1 MQELRPSTCKRG
13 EQEPPAL
20 GEGRSRVTGVKN
32 IQFRMEQIRRLPEI
46 FLQGDERDEH
56 LFVLNALRGYR
67 DFWRSV

>member
-1 MQELRPSTCKRG
+1 M
-13 EQEPPAL
+13 

-56 LFVLNALRGYR
+56 LFVLNALRGYI

>member
-1 MQELRPSTCKRG
+1 M
-13 EQEPPAL
+13 

-46 FLQGDERDEH
+46 FLQGDERH
-56 LFVLNALRGYR
+56 LFVLNALRGYI